1 MKKTAEKNEKQRKV
15 TTQPIS
21 SPVESGPRRTHG
33 VLVNLS
39 SEEKAALVKAAV
51 AEGVGVST
59 FLRTTGLRR
68 ALEIQGSRGRLG

>member
-1 MKKTAEKNEKQRKV
+1 MKKTAETDKKQRQL
-15 TTQPIS
+15 TTQVS
-21 SPVESGPRRTHG
+21 SGTSEGARRTHG

-39 SEEKAALVKAAV
+39 FEEKAALAKAAT

-68 ALEIQGSRGRLG
+68 ALEIEGSRGRL